1 MECEKSID
9 WRDEEFFMAQ
19 KVLESLVSPQKRYHD
34 EKLEIV
40 VKMRSAHRLGGD
52 YYGII
57 PSCPREGYTA
67 VFIGDV
73 AGRGLAASLSTV
85 LMMILMRE
93 ASAHFL
99 SPREVLTYVNKVMIN
114 SLDPELFNTT
124 VFLIFFDL
132 ERDIATCARGGHEH
146 AIFCRG
152 EMCEEVLPKGALLG
166 VLPSPAY
173 HDQERE
179 LMAGDRIL
187 LFTDGL
193 VESRSRSGFS
203 RETLKEI
210 MGHDGK
216 LPAGDLIDSIFSR
229 HDHLAGGIPLED
241 DQALMVITYQ

>member
-1 MECEKSID
+1 METID

-19 KVLESLVSPQKRYHD
+19 KVLESLVSPRKYYHD
-34 EKLEIV
+34 GKLEIV

-57 PSCPREGYTA
+57 PSCPREGYTT

-73 AGRGLAASLSTV
+73 AGRGLPASLSTV

-93 ASAHFL
+93 ASSHFL

-132 ERDIATCARGGHEH
+132 EGDIAICARGGHEY
-146 AIFCRG
+146 ALFCRG
-152 EMCEEVLPKGALLG
+152 GECEELFPKGSLLG

-173 HDQERE
+173 HDQEKE
-179 LMAGDRIL
+179 VMAGDRIL

-193 VESRSRSGFS
+193 VESRDREGFS
-203 RETLKEI
+203 REALKDI
-210 MGHDGK
+210 
-216 LPAGDLIDSIFSR
+216 LCRARSQPAEALIDEIFSC
-229 HDHLAGGIPLED
+229 HDAMAKEKPLED
-241 DQALMVITYQ
+241 DQALIVITYK